1 MPDIRE
7 ADISGNAKFRGGLK
21 AEKLKLGGTVK
32 VEGDMEAEEIEISGS
47 GSVNGDV
54 KARKLTVSGRLEVGG
69 NVSAEELRISGVLRS
84 GVVEAGEAEISGDA
98 RFTELTAQRVRL
110 RSSTRV
116 KGRVVARVIETEKR
130 VQADEL
136 YGDLVKVG
144 KESRVR
150 VVEGREVIVQK
161 GADVK
166 EVRYT
171 EEAEIDPGA
180 SVGRAV
186 KVAKLTREPGE
197 G

>member
-21 AEKLKLGGTVK
+21 AEKIRLGGTVK
-32 VEGDMEAEEIEISGS
+32 VEGDMEAEEVEISGT
-47 GSVNGDV
+47 GTVDGNV
-54 KARKLTVSGRLEVGG
+54 KARRLSVSGRLDVGG
-69 NVSAEELRISGVLRS
+69 SIKTEELRVSGVLKG
-84 GVVEAGEAEISGDA
+84 GVIEADEVEISGDA

-110 RSSTRV
+110 RHSTRV
-116 KGRVVARVIETEKR
+116 KGRVVARVIEAEKG

-136 YGDLVKVG
+136 YGDLVRVG
-144 KESRVR
+144 RESRVR
-150 VVEGREVIVQK
+150 VIEGREVIVQK

-180 SVGRAV
+180 SVGRTV
-186 KVAKLTREPGE
+186 KVPKLTREPE
-197 G
+197 

>member
-1 MPDIRE
+1 MPELRE
-7 ADISGNAKFRGGLK
+7 ANISGNAKFKGDLK
-21 AEKLKLGGTVK
+21 AEKLRLGGSVK
-32 VEGDMEAEEIEISGS
+32 VEGGLEADEIEISGS
-47 GSVNGDV
+47 GSVEGDV
-54 KARKLTVSGRLEVGG
+54 RARKLTVSGRLEVGG
-69 NVSAEELRISGVLRS
+69 SVTAEELSISGVLRG
-84 GVVEAGEAEISGDA
+84 GVVEAGEVEISGDA

-110 RSSTRV
+110 RDSTRV
-116 KGRVVARVIETEKR
+116 RGRVIARVIETEKR

-171 EEAEIDPGA
+171 EEADIDPGA
-180 SVGRAV
+180 SVGRTV
-186 KVAKLTREPGE
+186 KVAKLSREPG
-197 G
+197 

>member
-1 MPDIRE
+1 MPGLKE
-7 ADISGNAKFRGGLK
+7 ADISGNAKFKGGLR
-21 AEKLKLGGTVK
+21 AERIRLGGSVK
-32 VEGDMEAEEIEISGS
+32 VEGDMEADEIEISGT
-47 GSVNGDV
+47 GTVDGDV
-54 KARKLTVSGRLEVGG
+54 VARRLTISGRLEVGG
-69 NVSAEELRISGVLRS
+69 SVRTEELQVSGVLRG
-84 GVVEAGEAEISGDA
+84 GVVEAGEAEISGNA
-98 RFTELTAQRVRL
+98 KFTELTAQRVRL
-110 RSSTRV
+110 RHSTKV
-116 KGRVVARVIETEKR
+116 KGRVIARVIETEKR

-144 KESRVR
+144 KESKVK

-186 KVAKLTREPGE
+186 RVAKLTREPG
-197 G
+197 

>member
-1 MPDIRE
+1 MPDLME
-7 ADISGNAKFRGGLK
+7 ADISGNARFKGGLK
-21 AEKLKLGGTVK
+21 AERLRLGGTVK
-32 VEGDMEAEEIEISGS
+32 VEGDMEADEIEISGT
-47 GSVNGDV
+47 GTVEGDV
-54 KARKLTVSGRLEVGG
+54 KARKLSVSGRLEVGG
-69 NVSAEELRISGVLRS
+69 SVKAEELYVGGVLRC

-110 RSSTRV
+110 KNLTRV
-116 KGRVVARVIETEKR
+116 RGRVIARVIETEKR

-144 KESRVR
+144 RESRVR

-161 GADVK
+161 GADIK

-180 SVGRAV
+180 SIGQAV
-186 KVAKLTREPGE
+186 KVAKLTREPG
-197 G
+197 